1 MTGQVRRKSVVN
13 KEVFITMT
21 LTTMTASLTSL
32 NLHAPDVSR
41 TPKMV
46 EGAHDAALTRA
57 PATSMT
63 LGTTPARDLPAGTI
77 IDAPEP
83 KRALPGL
90 SEMRPVDRA
99 DAALMSVI
107 EPERFTAFRSALETN
122 GDWKSIL
129 STFSAQVP
137 NHPEWMDAQYRL
149 PAADVLRRTGYLE
162 DLSQL

>member
-1 MTGQVRRKSVVN
+1 MTGQVRQKSVVN
-13 KEVFITMT
+13 TEVFITMT
-21 LTTMTASLTSL
+21 LTTMTVSLATL
-32 NLHAPDVSR
+32 NLYAPDVPR
-41 TPKMV
+41 TPTMV
-46 EGAHDAALTRA
+46 EGSSGDPARAGAAMAPGSA
-57 PATSMT
+57 PA
-63 LGTTPARDLPAGTI
+63 RELPAGTI

-83 KRALPGL
+83 KRSLPGL

-107 EPERFTAFRSALETN
+107 EPDRFTAFRSALETN

>member
-1 MTGQVRRKSVVN
+1 MT
-13 KEVFITMT
+13 M
-21 LTTMTASLTSL
+21 TTMTVSLTSL
-32 NLHAPDVSR
+32 NLYAPDVPRSP
-41 TPKMV
+41 TMV
-46 EGAHDAALTRA
+46 EGSNGDPARAGAASTAMALGSA
-57 PATSMT
+57 PA
-63 LGTTPARDLPAGTI
+63 RELPAGTI

-107 EPERFTAFRSALETN
+107 EPDHFTAFRSALETN

-162 DLSQL
+162 ELSQL